1 MQPIL
6 NINIIDKELFG
17 NDAGEDE
24 KIEILNSYY
33 VEREDLK
40 DFFDKNVKLNVV
52 SARKGMGKSSLLAR
66 LNYKLKNENEYN
78 DPIIVKVTGNT
89 LLGLGDF
96 KDKDQAYL
104 ENYWKQI
111 ICKKIIIEIGTSI
124 GVALSSDAMSM
135 VEIAELEGMK
145 SRNLVGG
152 LISRIKGKIP
162 FLDIEIRNTF
172 PENLENLLNNY
183 QQKNSNSTI
192 WLLVDDIDAKYL
204 DTIEYQ
210 TRVGSF
216 FSAIR
221 GLAVD
226 AVNLNIR
233 ATVRTDVWA
242 NLNHLED
249 LDKWEQY
256 IVEIIWTKKMLRDM
270 LANRILSYIQRNH
283 PNSIESRYQ
292 VGRDYNKIFAAAFS
306 VPIHWGDTAD
316 ATIFDAIY
324 SFSNKRPRWMGQLC
338 RMAAEQTKKHSL
350 NNKRVTL
357 DYIKEILGPYGK
369 LRKNDLIKEH
379 LHQFSELDQFIDA
392 FRANQKQYKYT
403 ELSNMFIVNFINNRP
418 PENISIIDG
427 KRYATEECLGAF
439 AYKIGLISHV
449 DADGRV
455 YTHYSDNPDLF
466 RSLKNRRDE
475 ITWSVHIA
483 FREFLNIRH

>member
-6 NINIIDKELFG
+6 NINIVDKELFG

-33 VEREDLK
+33 VERDDLN
-40 DFFDKNVKLNVV
+40 DFFDKKVKLNVV

-66 LNYKLKNENEYN
+66 LNYKLKNETGYDE
-78 DPIIVKVTGNT
+78 PIVVKVTGNT

-111 ICKKIIIEIGTSI
+111 ICKKIIIEIGSSI

-152 LISRIKGKIP
+152 LIARVKGKLP
-162 FLDIEIRNTF
+162 FLEVETRNSF
-172 PENLENLLNNY
+172 PENLERLLENY
-183 QQKNSNSTI
+183 QAKNENSTI

-210 TRVGSF
+210 TRIGSF

-221 GLAVD
+221 ALAVD
-226 AVNLNIR
+226 AINLNIR

-256 IVEIIWTKKMLRDM
+256 IVEIVWTKKMLRDM

-283 PNSIESRYQ
+283 PESVESRYK
-292 VGRDYNKIFAAAFS
+292 VARDYNKIFATAFA
-306 VPIHWGDTAD
+306 VPIRWGDAAD

-338 RMAAEQTKKHSL
+338 RMAAEQTKKHSN
-350 NNKRVTL
+350 NNKRITI
-357 DYIKEILGPYGK
+357 DHIKEILNQYGK

-379 LHQFSELDQFIDA
+379 LHQFLELDQFIDA
-392 FRANQKQYKYT
+392 FRANSKQYKYSEILT
-403 ELSNMFIVNFINNRP
+403 MFTDNFVNQRSAA
-418 PENISIIDG
+418 NIAVIDG
-427 KRYATEECLGAF
+427 KKYVSEECLGAF

-449 DADGRV
+449 DNDGRV
-455 YTHYSDNPDLF
+455 YTHFSDNPDLF
-466 RSLKNRRDE
+466 RSIKNRRNE
-475 ITWSVHIA
+475 IAWSVHIA
-483 FREFLNIRH
+483 FREYLNIH

>member
-33 VEREDLK
+33 VERDDLK
-40 DFFDKNVKLNVV
+40 DFFDKTVKLNVV

-66 LNYKLKNENEYN
+66 LNYKLKNEGGYD
-78 DPIIVKVTGNT
+78 DPIVVKVTGNN

-124 GVALSSDAMSM
+124 GVALTSDAMSM

-152 LISRIKGKIP
+152 LIARIKGKLP
-162 FLDIEIRNTF
+162 FLEVEARNSF
-172 PENLENLLNNY
+172 PENLERLLENY
-183 QQKNSNSTI
+183 QKKNENSTI

-210 TRVGSF
+210 TRIGSF

-226 AVNLNIR
+226 AINLNIR

-256 IVEIIWTKKMLRDM
+256 IVEIVWTKKMLRDM

-283 PNSIESRYQ
+283 PDSVEARYK
-292 VGRDYNKIFAAAFS
+292 VSRDYNKIFAAVFT
-306 VPIHWGDTAD
+306 VPIRWGDLTD

-324 SFSNKRPRWMGQLC
+324 SFSNKRPRWVGQLC

-350 NNKRVTL
+350 NSKRITL
-357 DYIKEILGPYGK
+357 DYIKEILVQYGK

-379 LHQFSELDQFIDA
+379 QHQFSELDQLIDA
-392 FRANQKQYKYT
+392 FRANAKQYKYT
-403 ELSNMFIVNFINNRP
+403 ELSTMFKDNFVNQRSA
-418 PENISIIDG
+418 ENIAVIDG
-427 KRYATEECLGAF
+427 KKYLSEECLGAF

-449 DADGRV
+449 DNDGRA
-455 YTHYSDNPDLF
+455 YTHFSDNPDLF
-466 RSLKNRRDE
+466 RSIKNRRDE
-475 ITWSVHIA
+475 IAWSVHIA
-483 FREFLNIRH
+483 FREFLNIH

>member
-1 MQPIL
+1 MPPIL
-6 NINIIDKELFG
+6 NIDILNKELFG

-33 VEREDLK
+33 VDRDDLK
-40 DFFDKNVKLNVV
+40 DFFDKEVKLNVV

-66 LNYKLKNENEYN
+66 LNYKLNNETEYDN
-78 DPIIVKVTGNT
+78 PIVVKVTGNT

-111 ICKKIIIEIGTSI
+111 ICKKIIIEIGSSI
-124 GVALSSDAMSM
+124 GVALSSDTMSM
-135 VEIAELEGMK
+135 VEMAELEGMK
-145 SRNLVGG
+145 SKNLVGG

-162 FLDIEIRNTF
+162 FLETELKNSF
-172 PENLENLLNNY
+172 PENLESLLTNY
-183 QQKNSNSTI
+183 QDKNKESTI

-210 TRVGSF
+210 TRIGSF

-226 AVNLNIR
+226 AINLNIR

-283 PNSIESRYQ
+283 P
-292 VGRDYNKIFAAAFS
+292 
-306 VPIHWGDTAD
+306 
-316 ATIFDAIY
+316 
-324 SFSNKRPRWMGQLC
+324 
-338 RMAAEQTKKHSL
+338 
-350 NNKRVTL
+350 
-357 DYIKEILGPYGK
+357 
-369 LRKNDLIKEH
+369 
-379 LHQFSELDQFIDA
+379 
-392 FRANQKQYKYT
+392 
-403 ELSNMFIVNFINNRP
+403 
-418 PENISIIDG
+418 
-427 KRYATEECLGAF
+427 
-439 AYKIGLISHV
+439 
-449 DADGRV
+449 
-455 YTHYSDNPDLF
+455 
-466 RSLKNRRDE
+466 
-475 ITWSVHIA
+475 
-483 FREFLNIRH
+483 

>member
-6 NINIIDKELFG
+6 NIDIIDKELFG

-40 DFFDKNVKLNVV
+40 DFFDKTVKLNVI

-66 LNYKLKNENEYN
+66 LNYKLRNEIEYD
-78 DPIIVKVTGNT
+78 DPIVVKVTGNT

-96 KDKDQAYL
+96 KDKDQAFL

-111 ICKKIIIEIGTSI
+111 ICKKIIIEIGTSLN
-124 GVALSSDAMSM
+124 VALSSDAMSM

-152 LISRIKGKIP
+152 LIARIKGKIP
-162 FLDIEIRNTF
+162 FLEAEIKNSL
-172 PENLENLLNNY
+172 PENLERLLENY
-183 QQKNSNSTI
+183 QDKHKNSSI

-204 DTIEYQ
+204 DTVEYQ
-210 TRVGSF
+210 TRIGSF

-221 GLAVD
+221 ALAVD
-226 AVNLNIR
+226 AINLNIR

-270 LANRILSYIQRNH
+270 LATRILSYIQRKH
-283 PNSIESRYQ
+283 PESIESRYQ
-292 VGRDYNKIFAAAFS
+292 ISRDYNKIFATAFALK
-306 VPIHWGDTAD
+306 IRWGDEAD

-338 RMAAEQTKKHSL
+338 RMAAEQTKRHSY
-350 NNKRVTL
+350 NNKRITI
-357 DYIKEILGPYGK
+357 DHIKEILNPYGK

-379 LHQFSELDQFIDA
+379 LHQFSELDPLIDA
-392 FRANQKQYKYT
+392 FRANSKQYNYS
-403 ELSNMFIVNFINNRP
+403 ELSTMFKDNFVCQRSM
-418 PENISIIDG
+418 ENIAPIDG
-427 KRYATEECLGAF
+427 KKYQNEECLGAF

-449 DADGRV
+449 DNNGRI
-455 YTHYSDNPDLF
+455 YTHFSDNPDLF
-466 RSLKNRRDE
+466 RSKKNRLNE
-475 ITWSVHIA
+475 IAWSVHIA
-483 FREFLNIRH
+483 FREHLNIH